1 MAGRAFFIFVE
12 ERRFVAA
19 GALRHLCFR
28 VFGLLSVDWKPTATF
43 GVPLRGAA
51 DLTGALDQRR
61 T

>member
-51 DLTGALDQRR
+51 DL
-61 T
+61 